1 MLWLEI
7 QEGKDQM
14 KNKALQNLGSTT
26 SCSLRGMI
34 ATKQLNHY
42 PQYPQVHPPQEP
54 ASNPQELPTGP
65 QDPASDTQE
74 QEPKRVYLR
83 DS

>member
-14 KNKALQNLGSTT
+14 KNKEFQNLGSTT

-34 ATKQLNHY
+34 STKQLYHY
-42 PQYPQVHPPQEP
+42 PRAEEPENLNPQEP
-54 ASNPQELPTGP
+54 ASYPQELPTGT
-65 QDPASDTQE
+65 QEPASYTQE
-74 QEPKRVYLR
+74 
-83 DS
+83 